1 MPDRHKVVHA
11 PGQEWLVDQFVERG
25 DVPVTAERV
34 ESQACPRGRLYLID
48 ARLLE
53 TELDPPAV
61 TFREPDLVRQFRER
75 HLEQT
80 IDDLL
85 KQPVLDK
92 RTLIKIASDT

>member
-25 DVPVTAERV
+25 DVPVT
-34 ESQACPRGRLYLID
+34 
-48 ARLLE
+48 LE